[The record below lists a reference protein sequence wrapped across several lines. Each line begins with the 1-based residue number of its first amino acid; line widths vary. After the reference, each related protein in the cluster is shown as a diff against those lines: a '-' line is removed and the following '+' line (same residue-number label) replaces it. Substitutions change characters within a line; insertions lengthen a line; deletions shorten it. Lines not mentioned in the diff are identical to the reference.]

1 MVQAWK
7 TNRSRCCDPNWR
19 NCSCGSVTASSSLFP
34 PLTQNCYLGLLRPLK
49 GSLLSVCWLVVCGI
63 IRWFLQHSALLLGAF
78 EAFWRQSIER
88 VKADATYYHWEYVA
102 SDGFARVQSFPW
114 VDGGSRGTFQV
125 GGAST
130 TSAASPRLDS
140 RRVWGRWQQEGRRM
154 TRLLEIV
161 GKGMEW
167 AKERLFR
174 GNW

>member
-114 VDGGSRGTFQV
+114 VDGGQQGDF
-125 GGAST
+125 
-130 TSAASPRLDS
+130 P
-140 RRVWGRWQQEGRRM
+140 GRWSLHHLSCLTKTWHLESVRTLTTRRM
-154 TRLLEIV
+154 EHDEAPCDCGQRE
-161 GKGMEW
+161 GMSW
-167 AKERLFR
+167 R

>member
-1 MVQAWK
+1 MELRTVTWGFWGLWK
-7 TNRSRCCDPNWR
+7 AAYWVCVGWWFVALSDG
-19 NCSCGSVTASSSLFP
+19 SCN
-34 PLTQNCYLGLLRPLK
+34 TQL
-49 GSLLSVCWLVVCGI
+49 
-63 IRWFLQHSALLLGAF
+63 SALLLGAF

-114 VDGGSRGTFQV
+114 VDGGQQGDF
-125 GGAST
+125 
-130 TSAASPRLDS
+130 P
-140 RRVWGRWQQEGRRM
+140 GRWSLHHLSCLTKTWHLESVRTLTTEEGWSM

-161 GKGMEW
+161 GKGKER